1 VNLWFGFDNMDKQS
15 GAQYM
20 KLTMTAIS
28 DLAYAKQLLEKQSFT
43 EEIINVVGVPFEQL
57 FKLLPEKYSNKI
69 QKISEN
75 AMDAALNCA
84 VLTMADENQKHSSDM
99 LHKIAVAATGG
110 LGGAFGLPAL
120 AIELPISTTIMLR
133 SIADIARG
141 EGENINQ
148 VETKLACLTVFAL
161 GGKADNTAVET
172 SYYAVRTALSKAI
185 SEAAK
190 YISEK
195 GILEQG
201 VPILMRFV
209 AKVASRFGMV
219 VSQKAA
225 ATAIPIAGAVGGV
238 TINTLFIHHFQN
250 MARGHFTIRRLE
262 RKYGEKTVKAEYE
275 RLSMDN

>member
-1 VNLWFGFDNMDKQS
+1 
-15 GAQYM
+15 M
-20 KLTMTAIS
+20 KLTMAAIS

-43 EEIINVVGVPFEQL
+43 EEIINVVGLPFEQL
-57 FKLLPEKYSNKI
+57 FKYLPEKYSNKI
-69 QKISEN
+69 QEICEN
-75 AMDAALNCA
+75 AMDAALHCA
-84 VLTMADENQKHSSDM
+84 VVTMDDEKQKHSSDT

-110 LGGAFGLPAL
+110 VGGAFGLFAL

-133 SIADIARG
+133 SIADIARC
-141 EGENINQ
+141 EGENINL

-161 GGKADNTAVET
+161 GGKSESTALEP
-172 SYYAVRTALSKAI
+172 SYYAVRATLSKTL
-185 SEAAK
+185 SDAAK
-190 YISEK
+190 YLTER
-195 GILEQG
+195 GLLDQG
-201 VPILMRFV
+201 GPILMRFI

-250 MARGHFTIRRLE
+250 MARGHFIIRRLE

-275 RLSMDN
+275 CLSIEGER